1 MTTERQKQGIDGE
14 APSAKKLREEGE
26 SADVDLDAHLKD
38 VVDPTGHVSS
48 GLQPA
53 PATGLT
59 EREPLAR
66 DDLTPVTDPDH
77 PEKAKNESE

>member
-14 APSAKKLREEGE
+14 APSAKDLKKAGE
-26 SADVDLDAHLKD
+26 SADVHLDAHLKD

-53 PATGLT
+53 PARGIP

-66 DDLTPVTDPDH
+66 DDLTPVTDPQK
-77 PEKAKNESE
+77 PENAEDEA